1 MTHVVLGGLEFE
13 LRRSDRR
20 RTMEIVV
27 DRQGE
32 LRFLAPEDCDS
43 DEMEAFVVEK
53 RPWIYEK
60 LAEKERLNPP
70 RRPPEYITG
79 EGFFYLGR
87 SHRLQLVDDD
97 SQEVPLK
104 LLNGRFHLRRGDA
117 QGGSRAFTRWYTERG
132 ESWLPR
138 RAEPFLARLDLPGNR
153 VRVMDLGYRW
163 GSCSEDGTVNIHWAS
178 MKLPPSVVDYVL
190 VHELAH
196 VLIHDHSAG
205 FWRLVERV
213 LPDYKDR
220 KQWLAENG
228 AALVRM

>member
-32 LRFLAPEDCDS
+32 LRFFAPEDCDS

-70 RRPPEYITG
+70 RRPPEYVTG

-87 SHRLQLVDDD
+87 SHRLAIVPDD
-97 SQEVPLK
+97 SQAAPLK
-104 LLNGRFHLRRGDA
+104 LLNGRFCLRRGHVHHGT
-117 QGGSRAFTRWYTERG
+117 QAFTGWYTARG
-132 ESWLPR
+132 ENWLPD
-138 RAEPFLARLDLPGNR
+138 RASPFIERLAIPGTQI
-153 VRVMDLGYRW
+153 RVMDLGFRW
-163 GSCSEDGTVNIHWAS
+163 GSCSPDGTVNLHWAA
-178 MKLPPSVVDYVL
+178 MKLPPTIVDYIL
-190 VHELAH
+190 VHELSH
-196 VLIHDHSAG
+196 VRIHDHSQR
-205 FWRLVERV
+205 FWRLLERV
-213 LPDYKDR
+213 LPDFEDR
-220 KQWLAENG
+220 KRWLAENG
-228 AALVRM
+228 AQLVRM